1 MKPNKLAKL
10 YSNILFECAKD
21 MSVLDEVRDS
31 ISKIDNLV
39 RSNADLKSFVQSKR
53 LLKEDKLKILDKVL
67 GYSIHGLVLGIVS
80 YLSGMQTN
88 KTIGFIK
95 SYYHERYKNINNQ
108 VSVQA
113 IVSNDLNEEE
123 TKELKEK
130 LDKVLGKDA
139 DLNIN
144 VDTSIIGG
152 IKLRVENTFLDAS
165 LKSQI
170 KNIKLDLMKI

>member
-53 LLKEDKLKILDKVL
+53 FLKEDKLKILDKVL
-67 GYSIHGLVLGIVS
+67 GSSIHGLVLGIVS

-95 SYYHERYKNINNQ
+95 KYFHERYKNISNQ
-108 VSVQA
+108 VFVQA
-113 IVSNDLNEEE
+113 IVSNDLNEKE

-139 DLNIN
+139 DLSIK
-144 VDTSIIGG
+144 VDALIIGG

-165 LKSQI
+165 LKTQI

>member
-31 ISKIDNLV
+31 IFNIDNLV

-67 GYSIHGLVLGIVS
+67 GSSIHGLVLGIIS
-80 YLSGMQTN
+80 YMSGMQTN
-88 KTIGFIK
+88 KTIGLIK
-95 SYYHERYKNINNQ
+95 KYYHELYKNISNQ

-113 IVSNDLNEEE
+113 IVSNNLNEKE
-123 TKELKEK
+123 TKELKDK
-130 LDKVLGKDA
+130 LDKVLSKDA
-139 DLNIN
+139 DLSIK
-144 VDTSIIGG
+144 VDASIVGG

>member
-10 YSNILFECAKD
+10 YSDVLFECAND
-21 MSVLDEVRDS
+21 ISALGEVRDS
-31 ISKIDNLV
+31 ISMLDDLV
-39 RSNADLKSFVQSKR
+39 RSNVELKSFVQSKR
-53 LLKEDKLKILDKVL
+53 LSREDKLKIFNKVL
-67 GYSIHGLVLGIVS
+67 GSSIHGLVLGIVS

-88 KTIGFIK
+88 KTIGLIK
-95 SYYHERYKNINNQ
+95 KYYLERYKNISNQ

-113 IVSNDLNEEE
+113 IVSNNLNEKE
-123 TKELKEK
+123 TTKLKEN

-139 DLNIN
+139 DLTIK
-144 VDTSIIGG
+144 VDASIIGG

>member
-21 MSVLDEVRDS
+21 MSALNEVRDS

-39 RSNADLKSFVQSKR
+39 RSNADLKNFVQSKR
-53 LLKEDKLKILDKVL
+53 LLKDDKLKVLDKVL
-67 GYSIHGLVLGIVS
+67 GSSIHGLVLGIVS
-80 YLSGMQTN
+80 YMSGMQTN
-88 KTIGFIK
+88 KTIGLIK
-95 SYYHERYKNINNQ
+95 KYYHERYKDISNQ

-113 IVSNDLNEEE
+113 IVSNSLNEKE

-130 LDKVLGKDA
+130 LDKALGKDA
-139 DLNIN
+139 DLSIK
-144 VDTSIIGG
+144 VDASIIGG

>member
-21 MSVLDEVRDS
+21 MSVLDEVRES
-31 ISKIDNLV
+31 IIKIDNLV

-53 LLKEDKLKILDKVL
+53 FLKEDKLKILDKVL
-67 GYSIHGLVLGIVS
+67 GSSIHGLVLGIVS
-80 YLSGMQTN
+80 YMSGMQTN
-88 KTIGFIK
+88 KTIGLIK
-95 SYYHERYKNINNQ
+95 KYYHERYKDISNQ

-113 IVSNDLNEEE
+113 IVSNSLNEKE

-130 LDKVLGKDA
+130 LDKALGKDA
-139 DLNIN
+139 DLSIK
-144 VDTSIIGG
+144 VDALILGG
-152 IKLRVENTFLDAS
+152 IKLRIENTFLDAS

>member
-39 RSNADLKSFVQSKR
+39 TSNADLKSFIQSKR
-53 LLKEDKLKILDKVL
+53 LSKDHKLIILDKVL
-67 GYSIHGLVLGIVS
+67 GSSIHGLVLGIVS

-88 KTIGFIK
+88 KTISLIK
-95 SYYHERYKNINNQ
+95 KYYFERYKNISNQ

-113 IVSNDLNEEE
+113 FVSNNLNEKE
-123 TKELKEK
+123 TKDLKEK
-130 LDKVLGKDA
+130 LDNVLGKNSDLIIKVDA
-139 DLNIN
+139 
-144 VDTSIIGG
+144 SIIGG

>member
-10 YSNILFECAKD
+10 YSNILFECAKE

-39 RSNADLKSFVQSKR
+39 KSNADLKSFFQSKR
-53 LLKEDKLKILDKVL
+53 FLKEDKLKILDKVL
-67 GYSIHGLVLGIVS
+67 GSSIHGLVLGIVS
-80 YLSGMQTN
+80 HLSGMQTN
-88 KTIGFIK
+88 KTIGLIK
-95 SYYHERYKNINNQ
+95 KYYCERYKNIRNQ

-113 IVSNDLNEEE
+113 IVSNDLSEKE
-123 TKELKEK
+123 TKDLKEK

-144 VDTSIIGG
+144 IDTSIIGG
-152 IKLRVENTFLDAS
+152 IKLRIENTFLDAS

>member
-53 LLKEDKLKILDKVL
+53 FLKEDKLKILDKAL
-67 GYSIHGLVLGIVS
+67 GSSIHGLVLGIVS
-80 YLSGMQTN
+80 YMSGMQTN
-88 KTIGFIK
+88 KTIGLIK
-95 SYYHERYKNINNQ
+95 KYYHERYKDISNQ

-113 IVSNDLNEEE
+113 IVSNNLNEKE

-130 LDKVLGKDA
+130 LDKALGKDA
-139 DLNIN
+139 DLSIK
-144 VDTSIIGG
+144 VDALILGG
-152 IKLRVENTFLDAS
+152 IKLRIENTFLDAS

>member
-10 YSNILFECAKD
+10 YSNILFECAKE

-39 RSNADLKSFVQSKR
+39 KSNADLKSFFQSKR
-53 LLKEDKLKILDKVL
+53 FLKEDKLKILDKVL
-67 GYSIHGLVLGIVS
+67 GSSIHGLVLGIVS

-95 SYYHERYKNINNQ
+95 KYFHERYKNISNQ

-113 IVSNDLNEEE
+113 IVSNDLNEKE

-139 DLNIN
+139 DLNIK

>member
-10 YSNILFECAKD
+10 YSNILFECAKN
-21 MSVLDEVRDS
+21 MSALDEVRDS

-39 RSNADLKSFVQSKR
+39 KSNADLKSFVQSKR
-53 LLKEDKLKILDKVL
+53 FLKEDKLKILDKVL
-67 GYSIHGLVLGIVS
+67 GFSIHGLVLGIVS

-95 SYYHERYKNINNQ
+95 KYYLERYKNISNQ

-113 IVSNDLNEEE
+113 IVSNDLNEKE

-139 DLNIN
+139 DLNIK

>member
-10 YSNILFECAKD
+10 YSNILFECAKE

-39 RSNADLKSFVQSKR
+39 RSNADLKSFFQSKR
-53 LLKEDKLKILDKVL
+53 FLKEDKFKILDKVL
-67 GYSIHGLVLGIVS
+67 GSSIHGLVLGIVS

-88 KTIGFIK
+88 KTISLIK
-95 SYYHERYKNINNQ
+95 KYYCERYKTIRNQ

-113 IVSNDLNEEE
+113 IVSNDLSEKE
-123 TKELKEK
+123 TKDLKEK

-139 DLNIN
+139 DLNLKI
-144 VDTSIIGG
+144 DTSIIGG
-152 IKLRVENTFLDAS
+152 IKLRIENTFLDAS

>member
-39 RSNADLKSFVQSKR
+39 RSNTDIKSFVQSKR
-53 LLKEDKLKILDKVL
+53 FLKEDKLKILDKVL
-67 GYSIHGLVLGIVS
+67 GSSIHGLVLGIVS

-88 KTIGFIK
+88 KTIGLIK
-95 SYYHERYKNINNQ
+95 KYYHERYKNISNQ
-108 VSVQA
+108 VFVQA
-113 IVSNDLNEEE
+113 IVSNDLNEKD

-139 DLNIN
+139 DLNIK

>member
-67 GYSIHGLVLGIVS
+67 GSSIHGIVLGIIS
-80 YLSGMQTN
+80 YMSGMQTN
-88 KTIGFIK
+88 KTIGLMK
-95 SYYHERYKNINNQ
+95 KYYHERYKDISNQ

-113 IVSNDLNEEE
+113 IVSNDLNEKD
-123 TKELKEK
+123 TKEFKEK
-130 LDKVLGKDA
+130 LDKALGRDVN
-139 DLNIN
+139 LSVE
-144 VDTSIIGG
+144 VDDSIIGG

>member
-21 MSVLDEVRDS
+21 MSALNEVRDS

-53 LLKEDKLKILDKVL
+53 LLKEDKLKVLEKVL
-67 GYSIHGLVLGIVS
+67 GSSIHGLVLGVIS
-80 YLSGMQTN
+80 YMSGMQTN
-88 KTIGFIK
+88 KTIGLIK
-95 SYYHERYKNINNQ
+95 KYYHERYKNINNQ

-113 IVSNDLNEEE
+113 IVSNNLNEKE
-123 TKELKEK
+123 TTKLKEN

-139 DLNIN
+139 DLTIK
-144 VDTSIIGG
+144 VDASIIGG

-165 LKSQI
+165 IKSQI
-170 KNIKLDLMKI
+170 KNIKLDLMEI

>member
-10 YSNILFECAKD
+10 YSDVLFECAND
-21 MSVLDEVRDS
+21 ISALGEVRDS
-31 ISKIDNLV
+31 ISMLDDLV
-39 RSNADLKSFVQSKR
+39 RSNVELKSFVQSKR
-53 LLKEDKLKILDKVL
+53 FYREDKLKIFNKVL
-67 GYSIHGLVLGIVS
+67 GSSIHGLVLGIVS

-88 KTIGFIK
+88 KTIGLIK
-95 SYYHERYKNINNQ
+95 KYYLERYKNISNQ

-113 IVSNDLNEEE
+113 IVSNNLNEKE
-123 TKELKEK
+123 TTKLKEN

-139 DLNIN
+139 DLTIK
-144 VDTSIIGG
+144 VDASIIGG

-165 LKSQI
+165 LKSHI

>member
-21 MSVLDEVRDS
+21 MSALNEVRDS

-39 RSNADLKSFVQSKR
+39 RSNADLKNFVQSKR

-67 GYSIHGLVLGIVS
+67 GSSIHGLVLGIVS

-88 KTIGFIK
+88 KTIGLIK
-95 SYYHERYKNINNQ
+95 KYYHERYKNFSNQ

-113 IVSNDLNEEE
+113 IVSNNLNEKEAE
-123 TKELKEK
+123 ELKEK
-130 LDKVLGKDA
+130 FNSK
-139 DLNIN
+139 
-144 VDTSIIGG
+144 
-152 IKLRVENTFLDAS
+152 TFKHS
-165 LKSQI
+165 L
-170 KNIKLDLMKI
+170 

>member
-39 RSNADLKSFVQSKR
+39 RSNADLKNFVQSKR

-67 GYSIHGLVLGIVS
+67 GSSIHGLVLGIVS
-80 YLSGMQTN
+80 YMSGMQTN
-88 KTIGFIK
+88 KTIGLIK
-95 SYYHERYKNINNQ
+95 KYYHERYKDISNQ

-113 IVSNDLNEEE
+113 IVSNSLNEKE

-130 LDKVLGKDA
+130 LDKALGKDA
-139 DLNIN
+139 DLSIK
-144 VDTSIIGG
+144 VDALILGG
-152 IKLRVENTFLDAS
+152 IKLRIENTFLDAS

>member
-1 MKPNKLAKL
+1 MKHNNLAKL

-21 MSVLDEVRDS
+21 MSVMDEVRDS

-39 RSNADLKSFVQSKR
+39 RSNTHLKSFVQSKR

-67 GYSIHGLVLGIVS
+67 GSSIHGLVLGIVS
-80 YLSGMQTN
+80 HLSGMQTN
-88 KTIGFIK
+88 KTISLIK
-95 SYYHERYKNINNQ
+95 KYYFERYKIISNQ

-113 IVSNDLNEEE
+113 IVSNDLNEKE

-130 LDKVLGKDA
+130 LDEALGMDA
-139 DLNIN
+139 DLNIV

>member
-21 MSVLDEVRDS
+21 MSALNEVRDS

-39 RSNADLKSFVQSKR
+39 RSNADLKSFVQSQR
-53 LLKEDKLKILDKVL
+53 LLKVDKLKILDKVL
-67 GYSIHGLVLGIVS
+67 GSSIHVLVLGIVS
-80 YLSGMQTN
+80 YMSGMQTN
-88 KTIGFIK
+88 KTIGLIK
-95 SYYHERYKNINNQ
+95 KYYYERYKNINNQ

-113 IVSNDLNEEE
+113 IVSNNLNEKE
-123 TKELKEK
+123 TKELKDK
-130 LDKVLGKDA
+130 LDKALGKDA
-139 DLNIN
+139 DLSIN
-144 VDTSIIGG
+144 VDASIIGG

>member
-10 YSNILFECAKD
+10 YSDVLFECAND
-21 MSVLDEVRDS
+21 ISALGEVRDS
-31 ISKIDNLV
+31 ISMLDDLV
-39 RSNADLKSFVQSKR
+39 RSNVELKSFVQSKR
-53 LLKEDKLKILDKVL
+53 LLREDKLKIFNKVL
-67 GYSIHGLVLGIVS
+67 GSSIHGLVLGIVS

-88 KTIGFIK
+88 KTIGLIK
-95 SYYHERYKNINNQ
+95 KYYLERYKNISNQ

-113 IVSNDLNEEE
+113 IVSNNLNGKE
-123 TKELKEK
+123 TTKLKEN

-139 DLNIN
+139 DLTIK
-144 VDTSIIGG
+144 VDASIIGG

-165 LKSQI
+165 IENQI

>member
-1 MKPNKLAKL
+1 MKPDKLAKL

-53 LLKEDKLKILDKVL
+53 FLKEDKLKILDKVL
-67 GYSIHGLVLGIVS
+67 GSSIHGLVLGIIS
-80 YLSGMQTN
+80 YLSGMKTN
-88 KTIGFIK
+88 KTIGLINK
-95 SYYHERYKNINNQ
+95 YYHERYKKISNQ

-113 IVSNDLNEEE
+113 IVSNNLNEKE
-123 TKELKEK
+123 TKELKDK
-130 LDKVLGKDA
+130 LDKALGKDA
-139 DLNIN
+139 DLSIK
-144 VDTSIIGG
+144 VDASIIGG

-165 LKSQI
+165 IKSQI
-170 KNIKLDLMKI
+170 KNVKLDLMKM

>member
-21 MSVLDEVRDS
+21 TSALNEVRDS

-39 RSNADLKSFVQSKR
+39 RSNADFKNFVQSKR

-67 GYSIHGLVLGIVS
+67 GSSIHGLVLGIVS

-88 KTIGFIK
+88 KTIGLINK
-95 SYYHERYKNINNQ
+95 YYFELHKNIRNQ

-113 IVSNDLNEEE
+113 VVSSNLNENE
-123 TKELKEK
+123 TKELKQK
-130 LDKVLGKDA
+130 LDRALGKDA
-139 DLNIN
+139 HLSIK
-144 VDTSIIGG
+144 VDASIIGG

>member
-21 MSVLDEVRDS
+21 MSALDEVRDS

-53 LLKEDKLKILDKVL
+53 FLKEDKLKILDKVL
-67 GYSIHGLVLGIVS
+67 GSSIHGLVLGIVS
-80 YLSGMQTN
+80 YMSGMQTN
-88 KTIGFIK
+88 KTIGLINK
-95 SYYHERYKNINNQ
+95 YYHERYKNISNQ

-113 IVSNDLNEEE
+113 IVSNSLNEKE

-130 LDKVLGKDA
+130 LDKVLGRDA
-139 DLNIN
+139 DLNIK

>member
-39 RSNADLKSFVQSKR
+39 RSNADFKSFVQSKR
-53 LLKEDKLKILDKVL
+53 LFREDKLKVLDKVL
-67 GYSIHGLVLGIVS
+67 GSSIHGLVLGIVS
-80 YLSGMQTN
+80 YMSGMQTN
-88 KTIGFIK
+88 KTIGLIK
-95 SYYHERYKNINNQ
+95 KYYHERYKDFSNQ

-113 IVSNDLNEEE
+113 IVSNNLNEKE

-130 LDKVLGKDA
+130 LDKALGKDA
-139 DLNIN
+139 DLSIK
-144 VDTSIIGG
+144 VDASIIGG

>member
-67 GYSIHGLVLGIVS
+67 GSSIHGLVLGIVS
-80 YLSGMQTN
+80 YMSGMHSN
-88 KTIGFIK
+88 KTIGLIK
-95 SYYHERYKNINNQ
+95 KYYLERYKDISNQ
-108 VSVQA
+108 VSAQA
-113 IVSNDLNEEE
+113 IVSNDLNEKE
-123 TKELKEK
+123 TTKLKEN

-139 DLNIN
+139 DLTIK
-144 VDTSIIGG
+144 VDASIIGG

-165 LKSQI
+165 IESQI

>member
-31 ISKIDNLV
+31 ISKLDNLV
-39 RSNADLKSFVQSKR
+39 RSNADLKSFIQSKR
-53 LLKEDKLKILDKVL
+53 FLKEHKLKILDKVL
-67 GYSIHGLVLGIVS
+67 GSSIHSLVLRIVS
-80 YLSGMQTN
+80 YLNGMQTN
-88 KTIGFIK
+88 KTIGLIK
-95 SYYHERYKNINNQ
+95 KYYFELHKNIRNQ

-113 IVSNDLNEEE
+113 VISNNLNENE
-123 TKELKEK
+123 TKELKQK
-130 LDKVLGKDA
+130 LDRALGKDV
-139 DLNIN
+139 DLSIK
-144 VDTSIIGG
+144 VDASIIGG

-170 KNIKLDLMKI
+170 RNIKLDLMKI

>member
-10 YSNILFECAKD
+10 YSDVQFECAND
-21 MSVLDEVRDS
+21 ISALGEVRDS
-31 ISKIDNLV
+31 ISMLDDLV
-39 RSNADLKSFVQSKR
+39 RSNVELKSFVQSKR
-53 LLKEDKLKILDKVL
+53 LLREDKLKIFNKVL
-67 GYSIHGLVLGIVS
+67 GSSIHGLVLGIVS

-88 KTIGFIK
+88 KTIGLIK
-95 SYYHERYKNINNQ
+95 KYYLERYKNISNQ

-113 IVSNDLNEEE
+113 IVSNNLNEKE
-123 TKELKEK
+123 TTKLKEN

-139 DLNIN
+139 DLTIK
-144 VDTSIIGG
+144 VDASIIGG

-165 LKSQI
+165 IENQI

>member
-10 YSNILFECAKD
+10 YSNVLFECAKD

-39 RSNADLKSFVQSKR
+39 RTNADLKSFVQSKR

-67 GYSIHGLVLGIVS
+67 GSSIHGIVLGIIS
-80 YLSGMQTN
+80 YMSGMQTN
-88 KTIGFIK
+88 KTIGLINK
-95 SYYHERYKNINNQ
+95 YYHERYKDISNQ

-113 IVSNDLNEEE
+113 IVSNDLNEKD
-123 TKELKEK
+123 TKEFKEK
-130 LDKVLGKDA
+130 LDKALGRDVNLSVK
-139 DLNIN
+139 
-144 VDTSIIGG
+144 VDDSIIGG